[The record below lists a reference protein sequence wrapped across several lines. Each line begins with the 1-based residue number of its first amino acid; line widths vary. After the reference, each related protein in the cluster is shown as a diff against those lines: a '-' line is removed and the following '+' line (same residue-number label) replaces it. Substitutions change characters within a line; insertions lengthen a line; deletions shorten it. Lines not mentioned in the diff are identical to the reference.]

1 MAVDK
6 IVIVESPAK
15 AKTISKFL
23 PDAYV
28 TASKGHIRDLP
39 KGHGLGISING
50 NNFIPTYE
58 VTADHKAI
66 VADLKSHAKGKKV
79 YIATDEDREGEAI
92 GYHIACILGGDPTSY
107 DRIAFHEITKTA
119 ILKAIAN
126 PRKLHMDSVHA
137 QEARRM
143 LDRIVGFK
151 LSPLLSNKV
160 AAKLS
165 AGRVQS
171 AALKIV
177 YDKEQEIR
185 AFKPITYYDF
195 PITVVKDI
203 PASLY
208 EYLGNKIQDQS
219 VREKSTAE
227 EILKA
232 LKANSY
238 PILSIESS
246 TKKSSPKEPFRTS
259 TLQQVASNELGFNPD
274 RTMSTAQKLYE
285 GVDIGEGRK
294 GLITY
299 MRTDSLNLAEE
310 AVQAIREQILSQ
322 FGEKYLAPS
331 IRVYQSK
338 AKGAQEAHEAIRVTD
353 ITLTPEKVKKYLE
366 PDLLKLYKL
375 IWNRTMMC
383 QMSDALTDNT
393 TVIAGTNQ
401 VKIKVS
407 GRQVK
412 FDGWTILKD
421 NTKEDVILP
430 NWKVNDLLQLQEASL
445 EEKQTKAPARYT
457 PASLV
462 KTLED
467 LGIGRPSTYASIIK
481 LLISRNYI
489 LVQNKSMSIT
499 ESGEKIILFLDKY
512 FKEITDSNF
521 TSKMEEQL
529 DEIALGKKTTNQVLS
544 EFCLP
549 LIEKVSV
556 IFSTVESTKD
566 RGTPTGQKCPTCK
579 EGELLKI
586 KGRFGEFLGCSRYPK
601 CKHIGN
607 LNPTDPNIPAKV
619 PDEPT
624 GKNCPECGKPVF
636 KKTGKFG
643 VYYAC
648 ESYPK
653 LKHTWKTLEAIDKP
667 EKQEDAKKD

>member
-126 PRKLHMDSVHA
+126 PRKLHMDAVHA

-195 PITVVKDI
+195 SITVVKDI

-208 EYLGNKIQDQS
+208 EFLGNKIQDQS

-232 LKANSY
+232 LKANTY

-310 AVQAIREQILSQ
+310 AVQAIRDQILSQ

-401 VKIKVS
+401 IKIKVS

-489 LVQNKSMSIT
+489 LIQNKSMVIT

-529 DEIALGKKTTNQVLS
+529 DEIAVGKKTTNQVLS

-556 IFSTVESTKD
+556 IFNTVESTKD

-607 LNPTDPNIPAKV
+607 LNPTDSNIPPKV

-643 VYYAC
+643 IYYAC

-667 EKQEDAKKD
+667 GKQKDAKKD